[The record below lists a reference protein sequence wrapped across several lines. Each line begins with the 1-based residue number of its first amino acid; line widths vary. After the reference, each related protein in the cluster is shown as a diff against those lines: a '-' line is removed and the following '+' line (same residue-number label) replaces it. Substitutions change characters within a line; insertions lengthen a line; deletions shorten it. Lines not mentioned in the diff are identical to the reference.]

1 MAGAGAGMAGDDR
14 GLDIEVGAGF
24 LERWDSVAAEIDK
37 LDAAK
42 DPQARQALIRAVRE
56 AAESIIASHGL
67 PADAKVVINTD
78 GAPGTPSE
86 DGDALSPEPALSR
99 RMRFDRLHPAP
110 PTDPFSQ
117 LYVGNFGPHGP
128 EAIQLVRGVWG
139 SERGKPDDHVTA
151 IKITGDENVPVGHA
165 TFRARVGRQ
174 HRLDPA
180 EQYPEELGVVARYRG
195 EGCVAHRGYE
205 GQLWAEGELLLLD
218 GQASITGGAEMG
230 FVWSIPGER
239 RFLIL
244 FSKLRLPEE
253 GAGAQ

>member
-1 MAGAGAGMAGDDR
+1 MAGDDR

-24 LERWDSVAAEIDK
+24 FDKWDSVAAEIDK
-37 LDAAK
+37 LDAAS
-42 DPQARQALIRAVRE
+42 DPKARQALIKAVRE

-67 PADAKVVINTD
+67 PSDTKVVISTD
-78 GAPGTPSE
+78 GPPGSPS
-86 DGDALSPEPALSR
+86 SPQQGPQRPEHTLLQ
-99 RMRFDRLHPAP
+99 RMRFDRIRPAP

-128 EAIQLVRGVWG
+128 EAIAMVRGAWG
-139 SERGKPDDHVTA
+139 EERGFPDDHVTA
-151 IKITGDENVPVGHA
+151 FKVTGDENVPVGRA

-174 HRLDPA
+174 HKLNPA
-180 EQYPEELGVVARYRG
+180 EVYPEELGVLARYRG
-195 EGCVAHRGYE
+195 EGRVARAGF
-205 GQLWAEGELLLLD
+205 QAASWAEGELLILD

-253 GAGAQ
+253 EEGGAQ